1 MAFVGIDT
9 SGSRELGQSLR
20 HAADLA
26 DQLRREVAVALNLA
40 DVSSGAMLALTDV
53 QDRLALVGA
62 GLDGKADQAEL
73 RVFAAEPV
81 DTVALA
87 QTSARPPLHLPT
99 TPEGAEQFREEVRAR
114 LALAPFEP
122 IRFQDGNVSV
132 VILKD
137 PEGFSVVRGAGESL
151 TGVAIGHD
159 TPAFEAVVDAHF
171 TEFHLGDAGVLLGG
185 LQYYLWDGNVSPSL
199 LQAEGLLVENGVIV
213 TGRSSEDTFHLV
225 RDPGDP
231 DGAGSGG
238 WRLGAGDPPTTSAF
252 AYGGGVPV
260 IVGGLPYG
268 VINEYRDGAPTGLP
282 ETGDPGAENRGYLLQ
297 RSNKGFEMLEARGHD
312 VGKVVTGLGP
322 DGAVYVLVQRD
333 GQDGPLMSEL
343 RESLVRMGVRDAVAW
358 DGSGSATLVV
368 DGKVEIAPED
378 IRDRAM
384 TTGLG
389 LRLPVS
395 EQGLT
400 NWVAGNELY
409 AGTALTFS
417 DPFEVPD
424 TQWYEPWLTPVPTD
438 VPDDFFASPDL
449 VDWSDAASSM
459 PAVGGFGPD
468 AYDPVADTFSYY
480 GGSPAH
486 SAPLAMPDTWEF
498 PTQDS
503 YLSGSGAT
511 DFDSY
516 DLDFS
521 GYGFSEYDVFDNLD
535 LGMDDLDFGGVDEYD
550 WPDW

>member
-26 DQLRREVAVALNLA
+26 DQLRRDVAVALNLA
-40 DVSSGAMLALTDV
+40 DVSSGAMLALTDI

-62 GLDGKADQAEL
+62 GLDDKADQAEL

-81 DTVALA
+81 YTVTLA

-114 LALAPFEP
+114 LELDPFEP
-122 IRFQDGNVSV
+122 IRFEDGNVSV

-137 PEGFSVVRGAGESL
+137 PEGFPVVRGAGESL
-151 TGVAIGHD
+151 TGVAVGHD
-159 TPAFEAVVDAHF
+159 TPAFEVVVDAQL
-171 TEFHLGDAGVLLGG
+171 TEFHSYPGMALGG
-185 LQYYLWDGNVSPSL
+185 LQYLWNGNVDPAL
-199 LQAEGLLVENGVIV
+199 VQAQGLVVENGETIA
-213 TGRSSEDTFHLV
+213 GRSSPDTFHLV
-225 RDPGDP
+225 RNPGDP
-231 DGAGSGG
+231 DGSVAGG
-238 WRLGAGDPPTTSAF
+238 WRVGGGDPAATSALAF
-252 AYGGGVPV
+252 GGGIPV

-268 VINEYRDGAPTGLP
+268 VTNVYRDGAPTGLP

-297 RSNKGFEMLEARGHD
+297 RSNAGFASFEADGRD

-322 DGAVYVLVQRD
+322 DGTVYVVVQRD

-358 DGSGSATLVV
+358 DGSASATLVV
-368 DGKVEIAPED
+368 DGKVEIAPQA
-378 IRDRAM
+378 IRDNTV

-389 LRLPVS
+389 FRLPVS

-417 DPFEVPD
+417 NPFEVPD
-424 TQWYEPWLTPVPTD
+424 TQWYESWLTPVPTD
-438 VPDDFFASPDL
+438 VPDDVFASPD
-449 VDWSDAASSM
+449 VIDWSDAAPSM
-459 PAVGGFGPD
+459 PAVGGFSPD
-468 AYDPVADTFSYY
+468 AFDPVADTFSYY

-511 DFDSY
+511 DFDFY

-521 GYGFSEYDVFDNLD
+521 GYGFSEYDAF
-535 LGMDDLDFGGVDEYD
+535 DDLDFGGVDEYA
-550 WPDW
+550 WPD